1 MKNFQSDAGV
11 IDESTTIINGLQ
23 VPSLGGDKYP
33 IFEDGF
39 FNFKVALKKL
49 GVEEDIQEQGMNW
62 SEEFTHDEQFDQIF
76 ETNDEGDSLS
86 LFKMVNYLV
95 DAETDVL
102 LVKIEG
108 SFN

>member
-1 MKNFQSDAGV
+1 
-11 IDESTTIINGLQ
+11 
-23 VPSLGGDKYP
+23 
-33 IFEDGF
+33 
-39 FNFKVALKKL
+39 
-49 GVEEDIQEQGMNW
+49 MNW
-62 SEEFTHDEQFDQIF
+62 AQEFTHDEQYDQIF

-108 SFN
+108 SFDASKAGKVNEAEIHMSF